1 MKMSPAEWFSWF
13 LSASGILALLVCG
26 PCAAVSLAFWGF
38 GGVEGQL
45 LFGWLAETAGS
56 ILLLFL
62 GIALSKHAWNA
73 LRSSEE
79 SLAERALDV
88 CSSAFIG
95 FCWIVIGIR
104 GVSSLDILSAFFA
117 RL

>member
-13 LSASGILALLVCG
+13 LSASGIFAFLVCG

-45 LFGWLAETAGS
+45 LFGWLAEMAGS
-56 ILLLFL
+56 ALLLVL
-62 GIALSKHAWNA
+62 GIALSKHTWNV

-79 SLAERALDV
+79 SPWGRALDAF
-88 CSSAFIG
+88 SSAFIG
-95 FCWIVIGIR
+95 FCWIVIGLR
-104 GVSSLDILSAFFA
+104 GLSSSEILSALFT